1 MKTATTVDAASLS
14 TVPLVTRPVG
24 IGGPLVR
31 MERAIRTVR
40 EGKPLAGEM
49 KPRLQD
55 IDFGC
60 PWPLRE
66 SPYLE
71 SARAHALAWMVQMEL
86 TADPA
91 ANERQFLDWKLGECA
106 AWNFPGGTAE
116 GVALAADLMG
126 WYFAPFDDQFDGEL
140 GRDPAKAT
148 QVIEDLL

>member
-1 MKTATTVDAASLS
+1 
-14 TVPLVTRPVG
+14 
-24 IGGPLVR
+24 
-31 MERAIRTVR
+31 
-40 EGKPLAGEM
+40 
-49 KPRLQD
+49 
-55 IDFGC
+55 
-60 PWPLRE
+60 
-66 SPYLE
+66 
-71 SARAHALAWMVQMEL
+71 MVQMEL

-148 QVIEDLL
+148 QVIEDLLKILELPEGTPLAVKYPMTVAFTDI